1 MKKLAIVTTHPIQY
15 HVPWLTRLAEKKI
28 AIKAFYTYEQSR
40 NGTIFDPGF
49 GRNIQW
55 DIPLLDGYEYEFVPN
70 TARKPRLENF
80 WGIINPSLIEK
91 IEAWDPQG
99 LLVIGWNYQS
109 HLKCMRHFKNKIP
122 VYFRGD
128 SVLLHE
134 KNTLHKLSRR
144 IFLTWVYRHVNY
156 ALYVGT
162 NNKS

>member
-15 HVPWLTRLAEKKI
+15 HVPWLIRLAEKKI
-28 AIKAFYTYEQSR
+28 AIKVFYTYEQSR
-40 NGTIFDPGF
+40 SGTVFDPGF

-70 TARKPRLENF
+70 TARRPGLETF
-80 WGIINPSLIEK
+80 RGIVNPTLIEK
-91 IEAWDPQG
+91 IEAWQADA

-109 HLKCMRHFKNKIP
+109 HLRCMRHFYNRIP

-134 KNTLHKLSRR
+134 KKGLRRLARR
-144 IFLTWVYRHVNY
+144 IFLTWESPACA
-156 ALYVGT
+156 ALEKGPGDP
-162 NNKS
+162 